1 MALASRKS
9 CRIDFQLVYLTQPSN
24 ENIQAQAVFSASFIT
39 NQKIADFTCQPFQ
52 SRLLRL
58 SETPFL
64 PVRFDG
70 FSADIF
76 NRGNHRISLFRQN
89 FIAENESL
97 KDRMAIGIGEYRR

>member
-9 CRIDFQLVYLTQPSN
+9 CRIDFRLVYLTQPSN

-39 NQKIADFTCQPFQ
+39 NQKIADFTCQPCQ
-52 SRLLRL
+52 SRLRRL
-58 SETPFL
+58 SKAPFP

-76 NRGNHRISLFRQN
+76 DWGNHRISLFRQN
-89 FIAENESL
+89 FIAENESP
-97 KDRMAIGIGEYRR
+97 KDRMAIGIGEYRK